1 MGKRWMFIMV
11 VIVLLAT
18 LNPQPIYLAQ
28 GAAESAAPASAGHAD
43 TPPGATSARTNGGSV
58 YLPLIFRNYV
68 REFRD
73 GFAPRGGVCPAG
85 YHLVHASGRL
95 GITAPDTEEYRDGDY
110 RCLPNMSLE
119 DVSCSAFGEAV
130 IIDGVAT
137 CACAEGYAGESC
149 TLCAPG
155 YGYQAALGQCVQRAP
170 VVEVAISGGD
180 ASIEHGQVVTLTA
193 SADGVA
199 RFSWSIREGDAGC
212 FEDAA
217 GGCQQ
222 TLEGLATVAF
232 RAPASGEPLGITQIA
247 AAPVGG
253 GAVFPGVKN
262 IVYTAPGAIPVT
274 GQGHANLQPILR
286 SLSDFMDYRC
296 IGGGVIGVSYYG
308 KPVGIWGLG
317 RMDGRASLNS
327 RPECGNATQN
337 PFYPNAP
344 LVQPTTP
351 FRLGSISKSVTAA
364 IGRRAVKQTWTANN
378 FGFTPFDATI
388 EALPL
393 VNTAGTSLG
402 VNMLPSTLNA
412 VYSRQLTVPYVY
424 TATFGNFADPR
435 WISVTLGHLLAHRS
449 GMQRDGDNDYLRH
462 SVNSIPTLRN
472 LLTNQGNIDTTKLA
486 EQEALLTA
494 IYGAAAVNNARTAM
508 AAAAGVPASRVYFV
522 PQPTLRE
529 FLHVVAARPLLH
541 NPDDY
546 IHQYSNDGPGYII
559 IIAENLKNKRFAA
572 DNGNPASHTGSLL
585 HEFFLEELGVP
596 TTGQSG
602 IFRAHLTTP
611 FPPGDPE
618 PKKRIWNGE
627 QNTYYPVSWDT
638 KRPHCIVNNT
648 GTSCN
653 FNSWRLATHGRISW
667 SWQRAEVPLVAEW
680 IGVNAGSGELVTDP
694 GTFLKF
700 LNKYWVGGY
709 DENPRIGERR
719 LSAGSPV
726 WNLYTTHNG
735 ALFGAMSWAM
745 QLGKQ
750 GEPLTYRMPPR
761 TPNGRSIASDQT
773 LRTPNFLLAPNI
785 NGQVVSYD
793 ADGYPINAFFHE
805 VGGFAVGRPDVTGKH
820 KLYIATSAWGR
831 LTLYEPSGAQ
841 IAQYDIGFAD
851 GDRLLVGD
859 IDNDIFDEI
868 LLIKAS
874 GQIRIHDHN
883 GVFLRSVALNIG
895 ANDQVALGRLRDQ
908 QPNRIFIARAAQN
921 RVVSINLDNLAD
933 VLIFNVPFKAG
944 DGFAVGNVI
953 GTYKDEIV
961 VGDHVSGKVTVYNYD
976 LDSKDYGPAAEFQGF
991 FENGS
996 RLAINTMP
1004 DTGFFRNEIIIG
1016 QPSTGKIRIFRA
1028 TAEDNT
1034 VFNHIQ
1040 TLKTVGDNENLYT
1053 AGAFLAAGSLYD
1065 GPNLY
1070 VCSTANGA
1078 KRSLPVGVDII
1089 VSINQWNVDRA
1100 CATDPTV
1107 NCGAAYGMLHDFII
1121 QGVCQVNW
1129 LTVLPLDEIAP

>member
-1 MGKRWMFIMV
+1 MGKRWVFMIV
-11 VIVLLAT
+11 VIMLLAT
-18 LNPQPIYLAQ
+18 LNPQPSNVAQ
-28 GAAESAAPASAGHAD
+28 GAVELAEPTAAMRAD
-43 TPPGATSARTNGGSV
+43 TPPGAATARTSGGLT
-58 YLPLIFRNYV
+58 YLPLVFRSYV

-73 GFAPRGGVCPAG
+73 GFTPSGGVCPAG
-85 YHLVHASGRL
+85 YHLVHASGGL
-95 GITAPDTEEYRDGDY
+95 GITAPDTEAYRDGDY
-110 RCLPNMSLE
+110 RCLPDMAPE

-130 IIDGVAT
+130 IMDGVAT
-137 CACAEGYAGESC
+137 CACAEGYAGERC

-155 YGYQAALGQCVQRAP
+155 YAYSPTAGACLERAP
-170 VVEVAISGGD
+170 GIEVVIAGGD
-180 ASIEHGQVVTLTA
+180 TSIEHGQVVTLTA

-199 RFSWSIREGDAGC
+199 RFVWTIRAGDAGC

-222 TLEGLATVAF
+222 TLEGLATVVF
-232 RAPASGEPLGITQIA
+232 RAPASGEALGLTEIT
-247 AAPVGG
+247 AAPVDG
-253 GAVFPGVKN
+253 GATAPGVKT

-274 GQGHANLQPILR
+274 GQGHADLQPILR
-286 SLSDFMDYRC
+286 ALSAFMDYRC
-296 IGGGVIGVSYYG
+296 IGGGVIGVSYFG

-327 RPECGNATQN
+327 RPQCGNATQN
-337 PFYPNAP
+337 PYYPNAP

-364 IGRRAVKQTWTANN
+364 IGRRAVKQTWAFNN
-378 FGFTPFDATI
+378 WGTVPPDGWI

-393 VNTAGTSLG
+393 VNTWNTALG

-472 LLTNQGNIDTTKLA
+472 LLTDQGNIDTTKLA

-494 IYGAAAVNNARTAM
+494 IYGAAAVNNARNAM
-508 AAAAGVPASRVYFV
+508 ATAAGVPASKIYFV
-522 PQPTLRE
+522 PQPTLQE
-529 FLHVVAARPLLH
+529 FIHVLAARPLL
-541 NPDDY
+541 NEPDDY
-546 IHQYSNDGPGYII
+546 VYQYSNDGPGYII
-559 IIAENLKNKRFAA
+559 IIAERLKNKRFAA
-572 DNGNPASHTGSLL
+572 DNGNPASHSGSLL
-585 HEFFLEELGVP
+585 HEFFLEELGTP

-618 PKKRIWNGE
+618 PKKRYWNPT

-638 KRPHCIVNNT
+638 KRPHCIVNDT

-653 FNSWRLATHGRISW
+653 FDPWRLSTHGRISW

-680 IGVNAGSGELVTDP
+680 IGINAGSGELVADP
-694 GTFLKF
+694 GTLLKF
-700 LNKYWVGGY
+700 LNKYWVSGY
-709 DENPRIGERR
+709 DINPRIGEKRM
-719 LSAGSPV
+719 AGGKPV
-726 WNLYTTHNG
+726 WDLYTTHNG
-735 ALFGAMSWAM
+735 ALYGAMSWAM

-750 GEPLTYRMPPR
+750 GQPAIYGVPPR
-761 TPNGRSIASDQT
+761 SSNGRSITSDQT
-773 LRTPNFLLAPNI
+773 LRAPNFLLAPNK

-793 ADGYPINAFFHE
+793 ADGYPVNAFFHE
-805 VGGFAVGRPDVTGKH
+805 VGGFAVGRPDVTGRH

-841 IAQYDIGFAD
+841 IAQYDIGFAE

-859 IDNDIFDEI
+859 IDNDIFDEM
-868 LLIKAS
+868 LLIKAN
-874 GQIRIHDHN
+874 GQLRIHDHN

-895 ANDQVALGRLRDQ
+895 ANDQVALGRLTDL

-921 RVVSINLDNLAD
+921 RVVSINLENLAD
-933 VLIFNVPFKAG
+933 VLIFNIPFNAG
-944 DGFAVGNVI
+944 DGFATGNVI
-953 GTYKDEIV
+953 GAYKDEVIV
-961 VGDHVSGKVTVYNYD
+961 ANHVSGKVTVYNYD
-976 LDSKDYGPAAEFQGF
+976 LDSKDYGPVAEFQGF

-996 RLAINTMP
+996 RLAINVMP
-1004 DTGFFRNEIIIG
+1004 DRGFFRNEIIIG
-1016 QPSTGKIRIFRA
+1016 QPSTGKIRVFRA
-1028 TAEDNT
+1028 NADDDP
-1034 VFNHIQ
+1034 VFEHIQ

-1053 AGAFLAAGSLYD
+1053 AGAFLAAGSLYA

-1070 VCSTANGA
+1070 ACSTANGV
-1078 KRSLPVGVDII
+1078 KRSLPAGVDII

-1100 CATDPTV
+1100 CATDPSV
-1107 NCGAAYGMLHDFII
+1107 DCRAAYSMLHDFII